1 MSKTKFEIFDAL
13 HRGDTPLILC
23 NVWDGGSAR
32 MMRNLGAKAI
42 ATTSA
47 GLAWALGVA
56 DGNKLPA
63 DLLLHAAANIVRAV
77 PDLPVSI
84 DMEAGYS
91 DDPAAVADLARRIVE
106 TGVVGVNIED
116 GAGTPELLAAKIRA
130 IRAAVGPGLFINAR
144 TDVYLKGLAPAGER
158 AAEVVRRGQLY
169 TEAGASG
176 LFPAGV
182 TDPSEIKYIA
192 DNIEIPLNAMAR
204 PGLLPVAELAALGV
218 KRLSAG
224 SALPEYLWGRVAA
237 IGGAF
242 LKDGVSDPIC
252 ADPMPYRDINALMAG
267 VSA

>member
-1 MSKTKFEIFDAL
+1 MTKTKLEIFDAL
-13 HRGDTPLILC
+13 HRGDGPLILC

-32 MMRNLGAKAI
+32 MMRNLGAQAI

-63 DLLLHAAANIVRAV
+63 DLLLHAATTIVRAV

-91 DDPAAVADLARRIVE
+91 DDPAAVADLARRIVT

-116 GAGTPELLAAKIRA
+116 GAGTPDLLAAKIQA

-158 AAEVVRRGQLY
+158 AAEVARRGQLY
-169 TEAGASG
+169 TASGASG

-182 TDPSEIKYIA
+182 TDSKEIKYIA
-192 DNIEIPLNAMAR
+192 DNVKVPMNVMAR
-204 PGLLPVAELAALGV
+204 PGLLPAAELSRLGV

-242 LKDGVSDPIC
+242 LRDGVSDPIC
-252 ADPMPYRDINALMAG
+252 ADAMPYGQINALMAG
-267 VSA
+267 ASA

>member
-1 MSKTKFEIFDAL
+1 MSDNFSTFHTL
-13 HRGDTPLILC
+13 HTGESPLILC

-32 MMRNLGAKAI
+32 MMRSLGAKAI

-63 DLLLHAAANIVRAV
+63 GLLLGAAANIVRIV

-91 DDPAAVADLARRIVE
+91 DDPAAVADLARRIVA

-116 GAGTPELLAAKIRA
+116 GAGTPELLAEKIKA

-144 TDVYLKGLAPAGER
+144 TDVYLRGLAPVGER
-158 AAEVVRRGQLY
+158 ATEVVRRGAIY
-169 TEAGASG
+169 AAAGASG

-182 TDPSEIKYIA
+182 TDPLEIKHIVTGV
-192 DNIEIPLNAMAR
+192 NLPLNVMAR
-204 PGLLPVAELAALGV
+204 PGLLPAAELGKLGV

-224 SALPEYLWGRVAA
+224 SALTEHIWGRVASLA
-237 IGGAF
+237 GPF
-242 LKDGVSDPIC
+242 LADGISDPIC
-252 ADPMPYRDINALMAG
+252 ADAMPYGQVNALMAG
-267 VSA
+267 GQG

>member
-1 MSKTKFEIFDAL
+1 MTNTKFEIFDAL
-13 HRGDTPLILC
+13 HRGDAPLILC

-56 DGNKLPA
+56 DGNKLSV
-63 DLLLHAAANIVRAV
+63 DLLLHAATNIVRAV

-91 DDPAAVADLARRIVE
+91 DDPAAVSDLARRIVE

-116 GAGTPELLAAKIRA
+116 GAGTPELLAAKIKA
-130 IRAAVGPGLFINAR
+130 IRAAVGQGLFINAR
-144 TDVYLKGLAPAGER
+144 TDVYLRGLASAGER
-158 AAEVVRRGQLY
+158 AGEVVRRGELY
-169 TEAGASG
+169 TASGASG

-182 TDPSEIKYIA
+182 TDPHEIRYIYS
-192 DNIEIPLNAMAR
+192 NIKVPLNVMAR
-204 PGLLPVAELAALGV
+204 PGLLPAADLGRLGV

>member
-1 MSKTKFEIFDAL
+1 MTKTKFEIFDAL
-13 HRGDTPLILC
+13 HRGDGPLILC

-32 MMRNLGAKAI
+32 MMRNLGAQAI

-63 DLLLHAAANIVRAV
+63 DLLLHAAATIVRAV

-91 DDPAAVADLARRIVE
+91 DNPAAVADLARKIVE

-116 GAGTPELLAAKIRA
+116 GAGKPDLLAAKIDA

-158 AAEVVRRGQLY
+158 AAEVARRGQLY
-169 TEAGASG
+169 TAVGASG

-182 TDPSEIKYIA
+182 TDPNEIKYIA
-192 DNIEIPLNAMAR
+192 DNIKVPLNVMAR
-204 PGLLPVAELAALGV
+204 PGLLPAAELSKLGV

-224 SALPEYLWGRVAA
+224 SALPEYLWGRVAT

-242 LKDGVSDPIC
+242 LRDGISDPIC

-267 VSA
+267 ASA